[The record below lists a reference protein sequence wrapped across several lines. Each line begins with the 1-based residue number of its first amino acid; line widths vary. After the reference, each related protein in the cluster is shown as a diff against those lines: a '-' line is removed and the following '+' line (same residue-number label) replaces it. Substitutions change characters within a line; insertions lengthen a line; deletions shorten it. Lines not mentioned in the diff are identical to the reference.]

1 MYNRINGSSYFQ
13 SSDFAETDEQ
23 MDADIFADAFANM
36 RLAES
41 GSSGSASSATRPY
54 SLASTPPI
62 IEFKDRQSFRKAAEA
77 YHGDEIMYIAD
88 NPQEYSDFVSGKARR
103 TAEVAK
109 DYGRTRDSEKARYF
123 SYQLGNKS
131 VGLLR
136 TEGGDSMTE
145 FDVKRFKKLFPG
157 RDGTTSTVDLQVV
170 HPLVENAGDILL
182 EHQLRLDGKQPL
194 LNLRPAN
201 SEARARA
208 AKMGFVE
215 VDADNMVLDPA
226 KSDKWVRN
234 SDGEWQRKGTAA
246 LYLSKADDSEGSDTE
261 ISASPSTYDYE
272 DDFM

>member
-1 MYNRINGSSYFQ
+1 MYNRINGSSHCQ
-13 SSDFAETDEQ
+13 SSDFADTDEQ
-23 MDADIFADAFANM
+23 MDADIFANAFANM
-36 RLAES
+36 SLADS
-41 GSSGSASSATRPY
+41 GSSGSSSSTTRPY
-54 SLASTPPI
+54 SLTSTPPI
-62 IEFKDRQSFRKAAEA
+62 IELNRQSFREAAEA
-77 YHGDEIMYIAD
+77 FHGDEIMKIAN

-109 DYGRTRDSEKARYF
+109 DYGRTRDSENAQYF

-145 FDVKRFKKLFPG
+145 FDVKRWKKLFPG
-157 RDGTTSTVDLQVV
+157 RHGTTSTVDLQVV

-215 VDADNMVLDPA
+215 VDADNMVLDPE

-234 SDGEWQRKGTAA
+234 SGGEWQRKGTTA
-246 LYLSKADDSEGSDTE
+246 LYLRKDDDSEGCNTE
-261 ISASPSTYDYE
+261 IPASRSTYDYE

>member
-13 SSDFAETDEQ
+13 SSHFAETDEQ
-23 MDADIFADAFANM
+23 MDADNFADAFANM

-41 GSSGSASSATRPY
+41 GSSGSSSSATRPY
-54 SLASTPPI
+54 SLVSTPPI
-62 IEFKDRQSFRKAAEA
+62 IEFRDRQSFRKAAEA
-77 YHGDEIMYIAD
+77 YHGDEINYIAD
-88 NPQEYSDFVSGKARR
+88 NPQEYSDFVSAKARR

-109 DYGRTRDSEKARYF
+109 DYGTTRDSENARYF

-136 TEGGDSMTE
+136 MEGGDSMTE
-145 FDVKRFKKLFPG
+145 FDVKRWKKLFPG
-157 RDGTTSTVDLQVV
+157 RHGTTSTVDLQVV

-182 EHQLRLDGKQPL
+182 EHQLRIDGEQPL

-201 SEARARA
+201 PEARARA

-215 VDADNMVLDPA
+215 VDADNMVLDPE

-234 SDGEWQRKGTAA
+234 SDGDWQRKGTAA
-246 LYLSKADDSEGSDTE
+246 RYLSKADDSEGSDTE
-261 ISASPSTYDYE
+261 IPASPSTYDYE

>member
-13 SSDFAETDEQ
+13 SYRLAETDEQ
-23 MDADIFADAFANM
+23 KDADSFADAFANM
-36 RLAES
+36 CLAES
-41 GSSGSASSATRPY
+41 GSNGSSSSATRPY
-54 SLASTPPI
+54 SLVSTPPI

-77 YHGDEIMYIAD
+77 YYGDEIKYIAG
-88 NPQEYSDFVSGKARR
+88 NPQEYSDFVSAKASR
-103 TAEVAK
+103 TAEISE
-109 DYGRTRDSEKARYF
+109 DYASTRDSENARYF

-136 TEGGDSMTE
+136 MEGGDSMTE
-145 FDVKRFKKLFPG
+145 FDVKKWQELFPG
-157 RDGTTSTVDLQVV
+157 RPGTTSTVDLQVV

-182 EHQLRLDGKQPL
+182 EHQLRMDGERPL

-201 SEARARA
+201 PEARARA

-215 VDADNMVLDPA
+215 VDDDNMVLDPE

-246 LYLSKADDSEGSDTE
+246 RYLSKADDSEGSDTE
-261 ISASPSTYDYE
+261 IPGNSSTYDYE

>member
-1 MYNRINGSSYFQ
+1 MYNRINSSSYFQ
-13 SSDFAETDEQ
+13 SSDFVGTDEQ
-23 MDADIFADAFANM
+23 MDADIFSDAFANM
-36 RLAES
+36 SLAES
-41 GSSGSASSATRPY
+41 RSSSSSSSATRPY
-54 SLASTPPI
+54 SLVSSPPI
-62 IEFKDRQSFRKAAEA
+62 KELNRQSFREAAAA
-77 YHGDEIMYIAD
+77 YHGDEIMKIAN

-109 DYGRTRDSEKARYF
+109 DYGRTRDSKDARYF

-145 FDVKRFKKLFPG
+145 FDVKRWKKLFPG

-182 EHQLRLDGKQPL
+182 EHQLRLPGRQPPL

-215 VDADNMVLDPA
+215 VDADNMVLDPE

-234 SDGEWQRKGTAA
+234 SDGKWQRKGTAA
-246 LYLSKADDSEGSDTE
+246 LYLSKDDDSEGCDTE
-261 ISASPSTYDYE
+261 IPASRSTYDYE